1 VIKVAK
7 EYRKFL
13 APLFEGWEETLIW
26 SCLQGEMGT
35 AWSDGKNPPRAAQ
48 IIIGDFCFF
57 AGDAA
62 SVEAEALVQN
72 LPVQHE
78 TRTSTVLFLPQD
90 EAWAELIVSVYGKR
104 AQRGVRYATKKE
116 PDVFDREMLESFRYT
131 LPEHYRL
138 THIDRE
144 IYDIT
149 KQEDWAFDFC
159 SQFESFEDYQNRG
172 AGFAVMCGDEL
183 AAGASSYTVY
193 HGGIEIEIDTK
204 LSHRRKGLA
213 LACASA
219 LILHCLDHGLY
230 PSWDAANLASV
241 SLAEKLGYH
250 FSHEYPYFAI
260 EREETVSDI

>member
-1 VIKVAK
+1 MTEVPK
-7 EYRKFL
+7 EQRKLL

-35 AWSDGKNPPRAAQ
+35 AWSDGKNPPQAAQ
-48 IIIGDFCFF
+48 IFLGDFCFL

-62 SVEAEALVQN
+62 SAEAEALVRN
-72 LPVQHE
+72 LPAHQE
-78 TRTSTVLFLPQD
+78 TRSSSAFFLPQD
-90 EAWAELIVSVYGKR
+90 EAWAELIVSVYGSR
-104 AQRGVRYATKKE
+104 ANRGVRYALKKE
-116 PDVFDREMLESFRYT
+116 PDCFDRGKLEAFRST

-138 THIDRE
+138 APIDKK
-144 IYDIT
+144 IYDMT
-149 KQEDWAFDFC
+149 KSEDWAFDFC
-159 SQFESFEDYQNRG
+159 SQFESFEDYQRRG
-172 AGFAVMCGDEL
+172 AGYAVMYGDEL

-193 HGGIEIEIDTK
+193 HGGIEIEIGTK
-204 LSHRRKGLA
+204 LPHHRKGLA

-230 PSWDAANLASV
+230 PSWDAANFASV

-260 EREETVSDI
+260 ERE